1 MRSQIVL
8 KKAAKSLKM
17 NKTADKIASA
27 IATESVPD
35 PKIVQVM
42 IKGALDLKFKEAKID
57 KEKRTKS
64 SKQPQQQK

>member
-1 MRSQIVL
+1 
-8 KKAAKSLKM
+8 M